1 MSTKLPYNSKLKQRA
16 KELRQA
22 GNLSEVLLWNKLK
35 NKQLLNLDFNRQK
48 IIGNYIVD
56 FYCPSLNI
64 VIEVDGS
71 SHNDKFEYDEQRQ
84 VYLESLGLHV
94 ERILDEDVKFNIE
107 GVLFYLEGKLQ
118 KLKVLPRQS
127 SDCHPFNTWENF

>member
-1 MSTKLPYNSKLKQRA
+1 MNIKLPYNSKLKQRA

-22 GNLSEVLLWNKLK
+22 GNLSEVLLWNKLR
-35 NKQLLNLDFNRQK
+35 NKQLLNLDFHRQK

-71 SHNDKFEYDEQRQ
+71 SHNNKFEYDEQRQ
-84 VYLESLGLHV
+84 VYLESLGLGI

-127 SDCHPFNTWENF
+127 SDCHPFNT

>member
-1 MSTKLPYNSKLKQRA
+1 MNIKLPYNSKLKQRA

-35 NKQLLNLDFNRQK
+35 NKQLLNLDFNRQR

-71 SHNDKFEYDEQRQ
+71 SHNNKCEYDEQRQ
-84 VYLESLGLHV
+84 VYLESLGLGI

-127 SDCHPFNTWENF
+127 SDCHPFNT

>member
-1 MSTKLPYNSKLKQRA
+1 MNIKLPYNSKLKQRA

-22 GNLSEVLLWNKLK
+22 GNLSEVLLWNKLR
-35 NKQLLNLDFNRQK
+35 NKQLLNLDFHRQK

-71 SHNDKFEYDEQRQ
+71 SHNNKCEYDEQRQ
-84 VYLESLGLHV
+84 VYLESLGLGI

-127 SDCHPFNTWENF
+127 SDCHPFNT